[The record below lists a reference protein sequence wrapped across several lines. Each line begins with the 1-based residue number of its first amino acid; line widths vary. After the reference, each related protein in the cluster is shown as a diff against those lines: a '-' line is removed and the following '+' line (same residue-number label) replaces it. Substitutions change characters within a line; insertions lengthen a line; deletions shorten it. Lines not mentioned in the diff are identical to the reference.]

1 MIRSALAPYGAV
13 LIGINVR
20 YVTRSGGWYNKRSLC
35 NEVWRTRTIIGLHML
50 DLVRFYGRKK
60 AEVDN
65 TCTFLEEKKKKRK
78 FFSNQKLSTNVI
90 CQKHFIAET
99 KNDE

>member
-1 MIRSALAPYGAV
+1 
-13 LIGINVR
+13 
-20 YVTRSGGWYNKRSLC
+20 
-35 NEVWRTRTIIGLHML
+35 ML